1 MKTRCG
7 ACALMQDEGVADAA
21 PDDSCMSPS
30 NLLDA
35 SDLAHP
41 SPRAPGSS
49 TVATNMVGT
58 AAGNGTAA
66 GIIRERLTSAP
77 RGVPYLRSG
86 HMQVLR
92 LAKKGDVPKAKSK
105 EALFS
110 VCACL
115 EHPQRCVR
123 ASALE
128 ALGKLCT
135 RGDWVCLDM
144 IFPLLENKVAGTREA
159 AAEAMALVA
168 LPGDPLVLSRLI
180 SLCNGAVSMLLIVR
194 VCIHV
199 NKPNRS
205 S

>member
-49 TVATNMVGT
+49 TVATNMGGT
-58 AAGNGTAA
+58 AAGNGAAA

-135 RGDWVCLDM
+135 RGDWECLDM

-180 SLCNGAVSMLLIVR
+180 SLCNGAVSMLLM
-194 VCIHV
+194 
-199 NKPNRS
+199 
-205 S
+205 